1 MRELRG
7 KGRLRNPVSNV
18 LASRNRTASG
28 SQRRNSTQRRS
39 VNLEC
44 RMTRGRGLPG
54 RTGSTFPTKPFQHQ
68 RAHILGAVPIATQP
82 ARARL
87 GQRRRPEQNIF
98 LTGYAADNSYTG
110 LSGKRKSGPKT
121 GTYSVPN
128 GDWLNTTLVGP
139 KLHTKIIR
147 SSQTFIGFAFRC
159 AQLHVQNKLPD

>member
-28 SQRRNSTQRRS
+28 SQQQNSTRRRS

-44 RMTRGRGLPG
+44 RMTRGTGLPEQ
-54 RTGSTFPTKPFQHQ
+54 TGSTFPTKPFQHQ

-82 ARARL
+82 ARAQL
-87 GQRRRPEQNIF
+87 GQRRPLGQNIF
-98 LTGYAADNSYTG
+98 LTVYAADNSCTG

-121 GTYSVPN
+121 GTYSIPS
-128 GDWLNTTLVGP
+128 GDWPNFTLVGP

-147 SSQTFIGFAFRC
+147 SSQTFIGFASRMRATTC
-159 AQLHVQNKLPD
+159 PE